1 MSKAGAGEV
10 LIGSLLFFSCMDFLN
25 SQATVK
31 PPSSVTS
38 FPHPTNCTQLLLSAL
53 QGEHRQGVPGNFV
66 KCLVYTVSLGTFGG
80 STEVLVRAGQRLVLR
95 LSFPF
100 IRTGKPGCVAGLGL
114 LYPLQATELLAPHM
128 GGYRQVGLTGQP
140 LRRPLVFQIY

>member
-1 MSKAGAGEV
+1 MR
-10 LIGSLLFFSCMDFLN
+10 SLPFFSCKNFLN

-38 FPHPTNCTQLLLSAL
+38 FPHPTNCMQLLLSAL

-66 KCLVYTVSLGTFGG
+66 KCLVYTVSLGTVGV
-80 STEVLVRAGQRLVLR
+80 SNEVLVRAGQRLVLG

-100 IRTGKPGCVAGLGL
+100 ISTGKPGCVAGLGL
-114 LYPLQATELLAPHM
+114 LYPLQATELLPPTPH
-128 GGYRQVGLTGQP
+128 GWV
-140 LRRPLVFQIY
+140 